1 MTQESESIGEAGLR
15 FFGKMSASISHEIKN
30 VLAIINEIGGLLEDL
45 ALMAGRGRPVAPE
58 RLETVGTKLQQ
69 QVQRADRIVKTMN
82 AFSHSVDEKSQA
94 VDLNDVVALVIALAG
109 RFAAMRGLSLVP
121 GARGEAVAVTTA
133 PFHLMHLVWLCL
145 SHGMDAA
152 GESRTVT
159 VTATKSRTGG
169 EIRFAPLQG
178 LAETSAEAFPGAA
191 GQALLAAL
199 GAEIVSA
206 PAELVL
212 VVPAGRGAPPL

>member
-1 MTQESESIGEAGLR
+1 MIQDSESIEEAGLR

-45 ALMAGRGRPVAPE
+45 AVLAGRGRPVAPD
-58 RLETVGTKLQQ
+58 RLETVGAKLKQ

-94 VDLNDVVALVIALAG
+94 VDLNDIVALVLTLAG
-109 RFAAMRGLSLVP
+109 RLASMRGVTLAP
-121 GARGEAVAVTTA
+121 GPRGQAVSVTTA

-145 SHGMDAA
+145 SHSMDAA

-159 VTATKSRTGG
+159 ITVTKRGRRG
-169 EIRFAPLQG
+169 EVRFAPLQG
-178 LAETSAEAFPGAA
+178 LAKTGAAAFPGVEA
-191 GQALLAAL
+191 QALLAAL

-206 PAELVL
+206 ALELAL
-212 VVPAGRGAPPL
+212 VVPVEAFPG